1 MTVFRFLFAVLSV
14 FVSGLFVGRWVSSGS
29 SEEKV
34 ADSILKAYRKLQMDP
49 STSFSKPPSTSMMFI
64 QTLGLD
70 HSSIGSKYFYYPN
83 DIDAAIPYCF
93 SNSELIRSK
102 MSSLCPST
110 FPSSSMQSCKGIEGW
125 TCSLAARS
133 EPVSAQVKP
142 SQAEYVHST
151 TTSPCT
157 NEFLPVCCRIGST
170 VHAVTNYCTCQQ
182 KGGLF
187 VSPGTKC
194 N

>member
-1 MTVFRFLFAVLSV
+1 MFRFLFAVLSV
-14 FVSGLFVGRWVSSGS
+14 FVPGLFIGRWVSTIS
-29 SEEKV
+29 SQEKA
-34 ADSILKAYRKLQMDP
+34 ADAILKAHRKLQMEQV
-49 STSFSKPPSTSMMFI
+49 TSLSKPLSTSMLFI
-64 QTLGLD
+64 HTLGLD
-70 HSSIGSKYFYYPN
+70 ESFIGSKYFYYPN

-93 SNSELIRSK
+93 YDSELIVSK
-102 MSSLCPST
+102 MSSLCPLT
-110 FPSSSMQSCKGIEGW
+110 YPSSSIKSCKGMKGW

-133 EPVSAQVKP
+133 QPVSAQAKP
-142 SQAEYVHST
+142 THAEYEHAT

-157 NEFLPVCCRIGST
+157 NEFLPVCCQIGHM

-187 VSPGTKC
+187 VSPGTTC